1 MSQPPGGPH
10 VRLRAIVHGYVQGV
24 GYRYFARREAAARG
38 LSGSA
43 RNLPDGTVEVVAEGQ
58 RPALEAF
65 VQALWHGP
73 SAAEVERV
81 ECEWGAAD
89 GTSSGFGVRY

>member
-1 MSQPPGGPH
+1 MPEQQT
-10 VRLRAIVHGYVQGV
+10 RLRAIVYGRVQGV

-43 RNLPDGTVEVVAEGQ
+43 RNLSDGTVEVVAEGD

-65 VQALWHGP
+65 VQALWRGP
-73 SAAEVERV
+73 TAAEVERV
-81 ECEWGAAD
+81 DCEWSAGD
-89 GTSSGFGVRY
+89 GPSSSFGVRY

>member
-1 MSQPPGGPH
+1 MPEQQI
-10 VRLRAIVHGYVQGV
+10 RLRAIVHGRVQGV

-38 LSGSA
+38 LSGGA
-43 RNLPDGTVEVVAEGQ
+43 RNLSDGTVEVVAEGD

-65 VQALWHGP
+65 VQALWRGP
-73 SAAEVERV
+73 TAAAVERV
-81 ECEWGAAD
+81 DCEWSAAD